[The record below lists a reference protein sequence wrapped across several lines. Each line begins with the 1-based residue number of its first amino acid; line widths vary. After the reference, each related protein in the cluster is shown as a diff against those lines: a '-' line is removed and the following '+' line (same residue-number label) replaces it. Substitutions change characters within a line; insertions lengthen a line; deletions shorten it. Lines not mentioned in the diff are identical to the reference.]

1 MVLNDMK
8 TLEKQA
14 KTVEEAV
21 QMALEEL
28 ELRPEDVEVE
38 VLEEG
43 SRGILGF
50 CPKWQR

>member
-28 ELRPEDVEVE
+28 ELRPRMWKLRYWKKAVGEY
-38 VLEEG
+38 
-43 SRGILGF
+43 
-50 CPKWQR
+50 